1 MIAPN
6 ALSQTQIWCEVLAH
20 DARAVALLLRG
31 ATVDKGLRQHGR
43 QLLFQTGTWLQ
54 PAEQESDALE
64 QPAPDPQKLL
74 ALLLQLQS
82 LRHDLGD
89 DRGRAALPIGKLWIR
104 KPLWQWI
111 EPMASSRQTEALCAA
126 IAQRFRTVVAL
137 SPARMAWFEARC
149 AQQDPTRIATVRAP
163 KSDQS
168 SRDSLE
174 LLVRAGKSK
183 FS

>member
-1 MIAPN
+1 MIAAPEP
-6 ALSQTQIWCEVLAH
+6 SQTEVWCEVLAQ
-20 DARAVALLLRG
+20 DAQAVALLLRG
-31 ATVDKGLRQHGR
+31 TGVDKALRQHGR
-43 QLLFQTGTWLQ
+43 QLLFQTGIWLQ
-54 PAEQESDALE
+54 PLE
-64 QPAPDPQKLL
+64 QQNDTPEQPEPDPQKLL
-74 ALLLQLQS
+74 GLLLQLQL

-89 DRGRAALPIGKLWIR
+89 DRGHGAWPIGKLWIR

-111 EPMASSRQTEALCAA
+111 EPMPSSRQTDALCAA

-149 AQQDPTRIATVRAP
+149 AQQDPTRIAMVRAP